1 MYGSGQ
7 GEEILKSQYVQT
19 IFLLVSARVS
29 IAQEATFFFSK
40 IVQKHFCNT
49 VFFNFQ
55 PTCTCVTG
63 TRADRCKKLYFFHIN
78 CYYHVHCKGP
88 KCCRHWLED
97 LKGWKWIKIQIQKF
111 FFLVLCKI
119 CLQKK
124 LQTKIISVKKMSS
137 NYKGENL
144 KIDSRLF
151 GQIQVQEIISA
162 RTFM

>member
-1 MYGSGQ
+1 MLSSLVGRPKR
-7 GEEILKSQYVQT
+7 LKMDQ
-19 IFLLVSARVS
+19 
-29 IAQEATFFFSK
+29 
-40 IVQKHFCNT
+40 NT
-49 VFFNFQ
+49 N
-55 PTCTCVTG
+55 T
-63 TRADRCKKLYFFHIN
+63 N
-78 CYYHVHCKGP
+78 
-88 KCCRHWLED
+88 
-97 LKGWKWIKIQIQKF
+97 F

-144 KIDSRLF
+144 KNDSRLCENLKIDSRLF

>member
-1 MYGSGQ
+1 MSKQFSCWYQ
-7 GEEILKSQYVQT
+7 HECPLHRK
-19 IFLLVSARVS
+19 LH
-29 IAQEATFFFSK
+29 FFFSK

-97 LKGWKWIKIQIQKF
+97 LKGWKWIKIQIQNF

-151 GQIQVQEIISA
+151 GQIQAQEIISA

>member
-1 MYGSGQ
+1 MLSSLVGRPKR
-7 GEEILKSQYVQT
+7 LKMDQNT
-19 IFLLVSARVS
+19 N
-29 IAQEATFFFSK
+29 TKK
-40 IVQKHFCNT
+40 I
-49 VFFNFQ
+49 
-55 PTCTCVTG
+55 
-63 TRADRCKKLYFFHIN
+63 
-78 CYYHVHCKGP
+78 
-88 KCCRHWLED
+88 
-97 LKGWKWIKIQIQKF
+97 

-151 GQIQVQEIISA
+151 GQIQAQEIISA

>member
-1 MYGSGQ
+1 MLSSLVGRPKR
-7 GEEILKSQYVQT
+7 LKMDQNT
-19 IFLLVSARVS
+19 N
-29 IAQEATFFFSK
+29 TKK
-40 IVQKHFCNT
+40 I
-49 VFFNFQ
+49 
-55 PTCTCVTG
+55 
-63 TRADRCKKLYFFHIN
+63 
-78 CYYHVHCKGP
+78 
-88 KCCRHWLED
+88 
-97 LKGWKWIKIQIQKF
+97 

>member
-1 MYGSGQ
+1 MLSSLVGRPKR
-7 GEEILKSQYVQT
+7 LKMDQ
-19 IFLLVSARVS
+19 
-29 IAQEATFFFSK
+29 
-40 IVQKHFCNT
+40 NT
-49 VFFNFQ
+49 N
-55 PTCTCVTG
+55 T
-63 TRADRCKKLYFFHIN
+63 KS
-78 CYYHVHCKGP
+78 
-88 KCCRHWLED
+88 
-97 LKGWKWIKIQIQKF
+97 F